1 MKITLMML
9 FKYSDYLFYSN
20 SPFLFIDTIIL
31 KSYEICN
38 NLIQVKNGPRS
49 HLVSMFH
56 VKVLY
61 PFIEWKMIQS
71 YSVFH
76 CKKDEKPDKEN

>member
-1 MKITLMML
+1 MQ
-9 FKYSDYLFYSN
+9 
-20 SPFLFIDTIIL
+20 
-31 KSYEICN
+31 KSYIAWKCPS
-38 NLIQVKNGPRS
+38 IGAGV
-49 HLVSMFH
+49 MFH